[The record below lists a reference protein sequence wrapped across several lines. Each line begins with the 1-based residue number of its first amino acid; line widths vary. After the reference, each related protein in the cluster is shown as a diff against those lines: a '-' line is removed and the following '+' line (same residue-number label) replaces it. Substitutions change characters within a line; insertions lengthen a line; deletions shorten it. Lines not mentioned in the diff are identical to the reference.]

1 MKEEIIKLLKENK
14 NNFISGEKI
23 SESIGVTRAA
33 VWKYIKAIKEE
44 GYEIES
50 VSRKGYKLTSS
61 PDLLTFEE
69 ISPNLKTRFIGRN
82 FVHLDTIDSTNNE
95 AKKLAIDGSPEGT
108 LVISEEQTMGRGR
121 LGRNWVSPKHK
132 GIWMSLILRPEINP
146 IQVSKI
152 TQVAA
157 AAVCMALIDMGIETL
172 IKWPN
177 DIVLNDKKVCGILT
191 EMSGELNRVNYVIVG
206 IGINANID
214 KDEFPEDLKPIASSL
229 KIEIGNYIKR
239 KELVRRILNNFEEL
253 YEELINE
260 ETIKKSIEICKD
272 NSALIGKEIKI
283 IEKGKETRARALSLN
298 EDGKLIVQYKD
309 GKIDEL
315 ISGEISVRGLYG
327 YV

>member
-50 VSRKGYKLTSS
+50 ASRKGYKLTSS

-309 GKIDEL
+309 GKVDEL

>member
-23 SESIGVTRAA
+23 SESIGITRAA

-121 LGRNWVSPKHK
+121 LGRNWISPKHK

-157 AAVCMALIDMGIETL
+157 AAVCMALIEMGIRTL

-272 NSALIGKEIKI
+272 NSALIGKKIKI

-309 GKIDEL
+309 GKVDEL

>member
-1 MKEEIIKLLKENK
+1 MKEEIIKLLKENE

-157 AAVCMALIDMGIETL
+157 AAVCMALIEMGIRTL

-309 GKIDEL
+309 GKVDEL

>member
-23 SESIGVTRAA
+23 SESIGITRAA

-121 LGRNWVSPKHK
+121 LGRNWISPKHK

-157 AAVCMALIDMGIETL
+157 AAVCMALIDMGIRTL

-309 GKIDEL
+309 GKVDEL

>member
-309 GKIDEL
+309 GKVDEL

>member
-1 MKEEIIKLLKENK
+1 MKEEIIKLLKGNK

-23 SESIGVTRAA
+23 SESIGITRAA
-33 VWKYIKAIKEE
+33 VWKYIKAIKED

-95 AKKLAIDGSPEGT
+95 AKKLAIDGVPEGT

-121 LGRNWVSPKHK
+121 LGRNWISPKHK

-157 AAVCMALIDMGIETL
+157 AAVCIALIDMGIRTL

-177 DIVLNDKKVCGILT
+177 DIVLNGKKVCGILT

-214 KDEFPEDLKPIASSL
+214 KDEFPEDLKPTASSL

-309 GKIDEL
+309 GKVDEL

>member
-23 SESIGVTRAA
+23 SESIGITRAA

-121 LGRNWVSPKHK
+121 LGRNWISPKHK

-157 AAVCMALIDMGIETL
+157 AAVCMALIEMGIRTL

-309 GKIDEL
+309 GKVDEL